1 MPWSRRYR
9 VVVDTNVFVSG
20 VLFGGNPEKILKLI
34 LGKTFDLLI
43 SPEVAFEIIRKLEL
57 FGAEAKDI
65 DDLKYIFNE
74 GAIKVVPKEK
84 VNVCRDPKDNMF
96 LELSLSGNADYLV
109 TGDKDLLEIKE
120 FKGTKIIKPKEF
132 LEMW

>member
-20 VLFGGNPEKILKLI
+20 VLFGGNPEKILKL
-34 LGKTFDLLI
+34 LVEKAFDLLI
-43 SPEVAFEIIRKLEL
+43 SPEIAFEIIRKLEL
-57 FGAEAKDI
+57 FGASGQAI

-84 VNVCRDPKDNMF
+84 VNICRDAKDNMF
-96 LELSLSGNADYLV
+96 LELSLCGDADYLV
-109 TGDKDLLEIKE
+109 TGDKDLLEVKE

>member
-1 MPWSRRYR
+1 M
-9 VVVDTNVFVSG
+9 
-20 VLFGGNPEKILKLI
+20 
-34 LGKTFDLLI
+34 LI

-74 GAIKVVPKEK
+74 GAIKVIPKEK